1 MLSRVADSVFWMN
14 RYIERAENT
23 ARFIDVNLQLMLDS
37 SSLTGQQWE
46 PIVST
51 TGDFEIFQKKY
62 ETATQENVINFLTF
76 DRDYPNSIYSCIASA
91 RENARTIREVISTE
105 MWEELNK
112 FYLSMQRKSKQDVN
126 TLEPYNFYSEIKS
139 ECHLFSGITEAT
151 MSHSESWHFAQVG
164 KYLERADKTS
174 RIIDVKYFFLLPSPD
189 DVGSP
194 IDNIQWAAL
203 LRSVSGLEMY
213 RKLFK
218 RLVPIN
224 VIEFLVLNQEF
235 PRSIHFCMS
244 KAEDSLHVITGT
256 PMGNHRNPA
265 EQYLGRLNA
274 DLDYITIKEIMNY
287 GLHEYLDNFQDRL
300 NSVDD
305 QIFKTFFNYNSIEV

>member
-62 ETATQENVINFLTF
+62 EIATQENVINFLTF

-274 DLDYITIKEIMNY
+274 DLDYITIKEIMSY
-287 GLHEYLDNFQDRL
+287 GLHEYLDNFQNRL

-305 QIFKTFFNYNSIEV
+305 QIFKTFFNYNDIE

>member
-37 SSLTGQQWE
+37 ASDAGQQWE

-51 TGDFEIFQKKY
+51 TGDHDFFQEHY
-62 ETATQENVINFLTF
+62 DDASQENVIQFLTF
-76 DRDYPNSIYSCIASA
+76 DRNYPNSVYSCIASA

-112 FYLSMQRKSKQDVN
+112 FYLSLQRKSKQDISH
-126 TLEPYNFYSEIKS
+126 LEPFNFYSEIKS

-151 MSHSESWHFAQVG
+151 MSHSEAWHFAQMG
-164 KYLERADKTS
+164 KYIERADKTS
-174 RIIDVKYFFLLPSPD
+174 RVIDVKYYILLPSAD

-194 IDNIQWAAL
+194 IDNLQWSAL

-213 RKLFK
+213 RKIFK
-218 RLVPIN
+218 RIDPVN

-235 PRSIHFCMS
+235 PRSIHFCVS
-244 KAEDSLHVITGT
+244 KAEDSLHEITGT
-256 PMGNHRNPA
+256 PMGNHRISS
-265 EQYLGRLNA
+265 EQYMGRLSS
-274 DLDYITIKEIMNY
+274 DLDYTSIKEIMST
-287 GLHEYLDNFQDRL
+287 GLHEYLDDFQTRL

-305 QIFKTFFNYNSIEV
+305 QIFKNFFNFNDLEL